1 MWARKKKRKSLFS
14 RNADGP
20 ILHLPMLSL
29 RDGIPGIC
37 GAFDLSEKVWVK
49 IPTVGPQTFVKS
61 DQIWIPRCSIN
72 FYWKRV
78 VTRSVFVHWNIKE
91 VLQRSFRALLK
102 PWKPRYF
109 SSEMVGATVVRFV
122 NGQYNTIRTIQYLR
136 VYCENTLSYTNG
148 VLSQTKPKTGSVKAR
163 QLIYRYSTN
172 NKLKAR
178 YGIFYNQ
185 NYNNKILMQ

>member
-1 MWARKKKRKSLFS
+1 MWGIWPFRKSLGQ
-14 RNADGP
+14 NPYCGTP
-20 ILHLPMLSL
+20 NL
-29 RDGIPGIC
+29 RQIRSNMD
-37 GAFDLSEKVWVK
+37 
-49 IPTVGPQTFVKS
+49 PQVFHQFLLKTSS
-61 DQIWIPRCSIN
+61 DKKC
-72 FYWKRV
+72 FC
-78 VTRSVFVHWNIKE
+78 TNIKQ